1 MPRIM
6 MRVAY
11 DGTEYSG
18 WQVQPNAITI
28 EGVLNAA
35 LSELTGE
42 EIQVIGASRTDAG
55 VHSLGNVCVFDTNT
69 RIPPEKICFAVNN
82 KLPQDI
88 RVIESGQVPDDFH
101 PRHCD
106 SVKTYEY
113 RIWNDKFPSPTLRRE
128 SHFTYRK
135 INVDNMRAAAEKLVG
150 EHDFKSYCTPKD
162 DVENTVRTIY
172 FINVEFSAFSEP
184 YTFKLRIIQI
194 LKQKYHVINRCTHC
208 RSLLTHIPYRPCP

>member
-82 KLPQDI
+82 KMHQDI
-88 RVIESGQVPDDFH
+88 R
-101 PRHCD
+101 
-106 SVKTYEY
+106 
-113 RIWNDKFPSPTLRRE
+113 
-128 SHFTYRK
+128 
-135 INVDNMRAAAEKLVG
+135 
-150 EHDFKSYCTPKD
+150 
-162 DVENTVRTIY
+162 
-172 FINVEFSAFSEP
+172 FI
-184 YTFKLRIIQI
+184 
-194 LKQKYHVINRCTHC
+194 
-208 RSLLTHIPYRPCP
+208 

>member
-150 EHDFKSYCTPKD
+150 EHD
-162 DVENTVRTIY
+162 
-172 FINVEFSAFSEP
+172 
-184 YTFKLRIIQI
+184 
-194 LKQKYHVINRCTHC
+194 
-208 RSLLTHIPYRPCP
+208 